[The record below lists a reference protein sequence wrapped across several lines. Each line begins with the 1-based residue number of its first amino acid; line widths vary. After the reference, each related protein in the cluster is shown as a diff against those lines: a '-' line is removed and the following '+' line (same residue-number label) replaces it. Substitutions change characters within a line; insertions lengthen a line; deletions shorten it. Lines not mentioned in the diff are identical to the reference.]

1 MATLT
6 EDGQD
11 QDMAVSELS
20 WMQARRAA
28 RECAR
33 PGAIVESS
41 LEDAIGAVLAE
52 PLQAL
57 TALPPFDVSA
67 MDGFAVAGPGPW
79 LVVGDVRAGS
89 IADRVADGT
98 AVRIATGAA
107 MPMGTDAVL
116 RREHS
121 LISHDSDGERL
132 FVGDASTGRTA
143 PHPGFVEFGADI
155 RPRGQECAAGE
166 PLLEPGGVVTPA
178 VVGMAAAAGF
188 DLLRVVR
195 PPSVALLI
203 LGDELL
209 QRGVAR
215 DGRIRDALGPMLPGW
230 ISWAGGRSFPPQHLP
245 DTIDNLVA
253 ALDDAN
259 ADVIVTTGSTAA
271 GPADHLHAA
280 LNFLGARWH
289 VDGVHVRPG
298 HPMCLAT
305 LPDGRHVVGLPGNPL
320 AAISAVLTLLVPL
333 LATLRGEHG
342 AEEAHVL
349 EAVLTVDV
357 RPHPDSTRLLPIR
370 SGFSGP
376 EITATPTMHVGPAM
390 LRGLS
395 LADGIAV
402 IPPGGGEI
410 GSFVKVLP
418 LP

>member
-1 MATLT
+1 
-6 EDGQD
+6 
-11 QDMAVSELS
+11 MAVSELS

-33 PGAIVESS
+33 PGPIVEST

-89 IADRVADGT
+89 LSERVADGT

-121 LISHDSDGERL
+121 LTSRDSDGERL
-132 FVGDASTGRTA
+132 YVGDASTGRTA
-143 PHPGFVEFGADI
+143 PHPGFVEAGADI

-178 VVGMAAAAGF
+178 VVGMAAAAGY
-188 DLLRVVR
+188 DVIRVVR
-195 PPSVALLI
+195 PPSVAILI

-209 QRGVAR
+209 SRGIAR

-230 ISWAGGRSFPPQHLP
+230 ISWAGGRAFPPQHLP
-245 DTIDNLVA
+245 DTIDELVA
-253 ALDDAN
+253 AIDDAN

-320 AAISAVLTLLVPL
+320 AAVSAVLTLLVPM

-342 AEEAHVL
+342 ADEAPIL

-357 RPHPDSTRLLPIR
+357 RPHPDRTRLLPVR
-370 SGFSGP
+370 RGFSGP

-395 LADGIAV
+395 LADGVAV
-402 IPPGGGEI
+402 IPPGGGTI